1 MVYESLRIVLKIF
14 VTFVKMLGRCE
25 NAIFIELL
33 KFWCEVTIIMGCIL
47 IEISDGMLQDWWR
60 ILFTPDK

>member
-1 MVYESLRIVLKIF
+1 MNTSLRSCACMVYESLRIVLKIF

-33 KFWCEVTIIMGCIL
+33 KF
-47 IEISDGMLQDWWR
+47 
-60 ILFTPDK
+60 